1 MKNENA
7 QERPQRIPP
16 AQRLYSNAYL
26 GEGLAAA
33 ALGEGLAAAGFGDGV
48 GVAGGP
54 LEIGVP

>member
-1 MKNENA
+1 MENA
-7 QERPQRIPP
+7 QERPQGIPP

-33 ALGEGLAAAGFGDGV
+33 ALGAGLAEGFGEGV
-48 GVAGGP
+48 GVAGP